1 VHISAPSGIQTQ
13 QERQS
18 HDEESRLNRIDNHAG
33 CDLGTGIC
41 ARDRIEC
48 PASTSDQQAVRA
60 YNAFAPAMAA
70 PAVEPNT
77 HRYEGGPKSND

>member
-1 VHISAPSGIQTQ
+1 MMKNLALTASIIMLVAISGQAFARATGSNARYWP
-13 QERQS
+13 EA
-18 HDEESRLNRIDNHAG
+18 AG
-33 CDLGTGIC
+33 T
-41 ARDRIEC
+41 
-48 PASTSDQQAVRA
+48 PDQQAVRA